1 MRNIKRITEVMKIW
15 NCKRALGLLK
25 QIYRENLFSAVLS
38 LIVIILLA
46 VVGVMP
52 SFLIGKIIDMAA
64 AGRIDGLFMLNVG
77 LILALGGGKI
87 LEIVQEYITAE
98 SSISVAN
105 SLTDR
110 IMERLMHA
118 ETAWLSGQKRGEI
131 LQAVSD
137 DVETVKRIS
146 VSTLPQ
152 FLYMLLVAVTSTV
165 TIARVY
171 YPVLLVAAIVYPLYL
186 LPLGKN
192 SRMQE
197 NAERSLRDVKAKSR
211 GFIIETFE
219 NIKDIKIYGAE
230 QASTEVFGGL
240 QEQWSEDIK
249 QKYVAVNMFKSVP
262 RVLAALGPALVY
274 IFAGIA
280 VIHGNLS
287 IGSVVTLA
295 ALLPKLSEPIR
306 AYSGFYIDINVV
318 EKIGE
323 KFQQFLSA
331 PREIQYDLPEREMAF
346 DTVEFVD
353 VSLKNERGTVLDGIS
368 FRIEK
373 GEKIAIVGETGCG
386 KTSLLKM
393 IVGLVRPNAGTVMV
407 GGENIAEINC
417 RQLREH
423 IRVILQENYVFD
435 SSIVKNMGY
444 LSDCSEAEIDG
455 MCRALGLEEVVKSNA
470 GDLGE
475 NLNTVSGGERQRIN
489 IGRSLLCPFDMLL
502 MDEPTSELDPKM
514 EETVMDFIFETAK
527 ERTVIYTAHKLK
539 TLLYADKILYL
550 KKGKIEDFGKT
561 EEVIR
566 RNRYFEKYTESAA
579 FQDSEQFV
587 EGGAR

>member
-1 MRNIKRITEVMKIW
+1 M
-15 NCKRALGLLK
+15 
-25 QIYRENLFSAVLS
+25 
-38 LIVIILLA
+38 
-46 VVGVMP
+46 
-52 SFLIGKIIDMAA
+52 
-64 AGRIDGLFMLNVG
+64 
-77 LILALGGGKI
+77 
-87 LEIVQEYITAE
+87 
-98 SSISVAN
+98 
-105 SLTDR
+105 
-110 IMERLMHA
+110 
-118 ETAWLSGQKRGEI
+118 
-131 LQAVSD
+131 
-137 DVETVKRIS
+137 
-146 VSTLPQ
+146 STLPQ

-346 DTVEFVD
+346 DTVEFAD

-386 KTSLLKM
+386 KTTLLKM
-393 IVGLVRPNAGTVMV
+393 IVGLVRPNAGKVKV
-407 GGENIAEINC
+407 GGENIAEVNC

-423 IRVILQENYVFD
+423 VRVILQENYVFD

-444 LSDCSEAEIDG
+444 LSDCSEAEIDE

-539 TLLYADKILYL
+539 TLQYADKILYL